1 MKRDITV
8 AGIKLELFEE
18 GAGAPLLFLHS
29 GQGFVPNQPFVG
41 LLSKKRR
48 LIAPSHPGFGASGLP
63 EWLDTVEDIAHVYL
77 ELMDRLDLRAV
88 DVVACSIGGWIA
100 AEMGSKSPER
110 FKKLVMVGPVGVKIG
125 RVDKLDIPDVF
136 AISQEQMTK
145 LLWHDP
151 SKAPPFDPAKLSDEE
166 LTAIVRNREALALLT
181 WEPYMHNPKLKHRVH
196 RITAPALFL
205 RGASDGLVS
214 AEYLAGYAKL
224 LPNAR
229 TDTIAAA
236 GHGPQNE
243 QPEIFAQKV
252 LSFLDAAA

>member
-29 GQGFVPNQPFVG
+29 GQGFIPTQPYVG

-48 LIAPSHPGFGASGLP
+48 VIAPSHPGFGTSGLP
-63 EWLDTVEDIAHVYL
+63 DWLDTVDDIAHVYL

-88 DVVACSIGGWIA
+88 DVVACSIGGWVA
-100 AEMGSKSPER
+100 AELGSKSPER
-110 FKKLVMVGPVGVKIG
+110 IKKLVMVGPVGVKIG

-136 AISQEQMTK
+136 AMPQEQMTK
-145 LLWHDP
+145 LLYHDP
-151 SKAPPFDPAKLSDEE
+151 AKAPPFDPAKLSDEE

-196 RITAPALFL
+196 RITAPTLFL
-205 RGASDGLVS
+205 RGASDGIVS

-224 LPNAR
+224 FPNAR

-243 QPEIFAQKV
+243 QPEAFAQKV